1 MSLGNIFYNYMKIC
15 ITKTLPVSINDNNF
29 HIISSKLSHKQ
40 YLIWL
45 LRSSSPG
52 VFLGKCVMKICI
64 KFTGED
70 PCWSLISIKLLCNF
84 IKIRLRHACSTVNL
98 LHIFR
103 TPFHKNT
110 LEGLLT
116 LAQVFSCEFCEIS
129 KNTFFIAHLWW
140 MLLY

>member
-1 MSLGNIFYNYMKIC
+1 MSLGNIFYNYMQIS
-15 ITKTLPVSINDNNF
+15 ITRTQPVSINDNNF

-40 YLIWL
+40 YLIRL
-45 LRSSSPG
+45 LRSSSPE
-52 VFLGKCVMKICI
+52 VFLGK
-64 KFTGED
+64 
-70 PCWSLISIKLLCNF
+70 LYCNF
-84 IKIRLRHACSTVNL
+84 IEIRLRHGCSTINL

-110 LEGLLT
+110 LERLLT
-116 LAQVFSCEFCEIS
+116 LEQVFSCEFCKIS